1 MTKYNGLEYD
11 QLPEVLRTGM
21 TKSAY
26 DLYTSGSNTL
36 VPSVRDKR
44 GGMDLFSKLLSQRI
58 IRLDG
63 PVDDAMAAVFVSA
76 LKILDATPA
85 PEGQSNEITV
95 MINSPGGS
103 VLAGLA
109 MYDEMQQVKSPIRT
123 VVSGMAASMGSV
135 LLAGGDTRFATK
147 NARVMIHQPSGGGR
161 GTATDTGTS
170 QKLIDDMWDQLT
182 QIYVDHSGVPHETF
196 DQLLQMGDIWL
207 KPTQAGQLGLID
219 GVVLPRKTPKYAGI
233 ERKSARKHF
242 TENVGDVLER
252 ANEERK
258 LAKAQAN
265 TANDD
270 TPEAKTAVKKS
281 NTHKNKR

>member
-26 DLYTSGSNTL
+26 DLYTAGSNTL
-36 VPSVRDKR
+36 VPSIRDRK
-44 GGMDLFSKLLSQRI
+44 GGMDLFSKLLSQRV

-76 LKILDATPA
+76 IKILEVQNP
-85 PEGQSNEITV
+85 NEKITV

-109 MYDEMQQVKSPIRT
+109 MYDAMQGISCPIET
-123 VVSGMAASMGSV
+123 IVSGMAASMGSV

-196 DQLLQMGDIWL
+196 DQLLQMGDVWL

-219 GVVLPRKTPKYAGI
+219 GVVEPLKTPKHAGI
-233 ERKSARKHF
+233 ERKSPRRHF
-242 TENVGDVLER
+242 TENVGDVLAR

>member
-1 MTKYNGLEYD
+1 
-11 QLPEVLRTGM
+11 
-21 TKSAY
+21 
-26 DLYTSGSNTL
+26 
-36 VPSVRDKR
+36 
-44 GGMDLFSKLLSQRI
+44 
-58 IRLDG
+58 
-63 PVDDAMAAVFVSA
+63 
-76 LKILDATPA
+76 
-85 PEGQSNEITV
+85 
-95 MINSPGGS
+95 
-103 VLAGLA
+103 
-109 MYDEMQQVKSPIRT
+109 
-123 VVSGMAASMGSV
+123 
-135 LLAGGDTRFATK
+135 
-147 NARVMIHQPSGGGR
+147 MIHQPSGGGR